1 MSVIHIRV
9 LTNDVILPPANVP
22 IHQKIHS
29 SKMLALFCSRITE
42 TERKIYVP
50 PSFSMTL
57 VVEYQYR
64 VYKIG
69 SILGKK

>member
-1 MSVIHIRV
+1 
-9 LTNDVILPPANVP
+9 
-22 IHQKIHS
+22 
-29 SKMLALFCSRITE
+29 MLALFCSRITE
-42 TERKIYVP
+42 TERKIYP

-69 SILGKK
+69 SILGKKWPGLKENVVFFEMEECRAEKLGQFFKK